1 MEVSAYPD
9 FVQALAALP
18 KPCAFLDLEAFDA
31 NIDTVARRLG
41 SNKMLRVATKSVRCV
56 AALRR
61 IEEQFP
67 KGRVVGWMTYDA
79 REVAFLADQGFDHF
93 LMGYPVVSTV
103 HAQTLCRVAAQ
114 GKEVIAMVD
123 RLEHLTVLET
133 AAAQAGVT
141 LPVCLDLDMSSDFGV
156 VYFGVKRSSIRTA
169 AAAAALAE
177 QVLRHP
183 HLRLVALMGYEA
195 QIAGLGDRVPG
206 RTIMNAVIRW
216 LKQRSVSEITL
227 RRAEAV
233 RAVERTLG
241 YRLDYVNGGGTG
253 SLETTNREDV
263 VTEVTVGS
271 GFFQS
276 HLFDH
281 YSNFTHRPAAGYAL
295 EVSRKPESGIVT
307 CSGGGYVAS
316 GAPGWEKVPQVWLP
330 RGLRLLPNEAAGEVQ
345 TPIQLPKGFNLSVG
359 DTVLMRH
366 AKAGELC
373 ERFQEL
379 HVVRQGAL
387 VDTYPTYRGQ
397 GQCFM

>member
-1 MEVSAYPD
+1 V
-9 FVQALAALP
+9 P

-31 NIDTVARRLG
+31 NMDTVARRLASG
-41 SNKMLRVATKSVRCV
+41 KVLRVATKSVRCV
-56 AALRR
+56 GALRR
-61 IEEQFP
+61 ILERFP
-67 KGRVVGWMTYDA
+67 AGRVAGWMTYDA
-79 REVAFLADQGFDHF
+79 REVAFLAEQGFDRF
-93 LMGYPVVSTV
+93 LMGYPVVGAA

-123 RLEHLTVLET
+123 RPEHLTVLES
-133 AAAQAGVT
+133 AAAQAGLT
-141 LPVCLDLDMSSDFGV
+141 LPVCIDLDMSSDFCV
-156 VYFGVKRSSIRTA
+156 VYFGVKRSGIRTPA
-169 AAAAALAE
+169 DAAALAE

-206 RTIMNAVIRW
+206 RTLMNTVIGW
-216 LKQRSVSEITL
+216 LKRRSVSEITR

-233 RAVERTLG
+233 RAVERTIG
-241 YRLDYVNGGGTG
+241 YPLDYVNGGGTG
-253 SLETTNREDV
+253 SMETTNQEDV

-295 EVSRKPESGIVT
+295 EVSRNPEPGVVT

-316 GAPGWEKVPQVWLP
+316 GAPGWEKIPQVWLTQ
-330 RGLRLLPNEAAGEVQ
+330 GLRLLPNEGAGEVQ
-345 TPIQLPKGFNLSVG
+345 TPLQVPKGHRLAIG
-359 DTVLMRH
+359 DTVFMRH

-373 ERFQEL
+373 ERFTEL
-379 HVVRQGAL
+379 HVIRQDAL
-387 VDTYPTYRGQ
+387 VAAYPTYRGQ